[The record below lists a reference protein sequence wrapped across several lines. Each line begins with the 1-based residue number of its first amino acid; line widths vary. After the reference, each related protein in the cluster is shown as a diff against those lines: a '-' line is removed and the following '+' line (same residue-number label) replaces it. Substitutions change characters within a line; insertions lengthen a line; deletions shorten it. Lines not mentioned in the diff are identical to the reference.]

1 MTGRELLLGS
11 AFHLA
16 KEGDPGSGS
25 GAGGGRPGLAAWG
38 RVTVGG
44 FDGEAPADDGNV
56 RIDGNVTTGILGTDA
71 EWRRLLAGVAVSVS
85 EGTFDQPG
93 VDSGT
98 IEGTMTTVSP
108 YARVSLNERV
118 SVWGLAGY
126 GTDDMTIVQKAN
138 DATGHGMMLRSAI
151 RW

>member
-16 KEGDPGSGS
+16 REGD
-25 GAGGGRPGLAAWG
+25 GGRPGLAAWG

-71 EWRRLLAGVAVSVS
+71 EWTLRRPGRAQRRADLVQRQVWLP
-85 EGTFDQPG
+85 FQQPQNAWPMRLRREHP
-93 VDSGT
+93 V
-98 IEGTMTTVSP
+98 
-108 YARVSLNERV
+108 
-118 SVWGLAGY
+118 
-126 GTDDMTIVQKAN
+126 KA
-138 DATGHGMMLRSAI
+138 ALHSA
-151 RW
+151 